1 MVRLSARLLGTAAL
15 FSVMALAPAHAAGA
29 DNARLKAE
37 AAGITIVRDSY
48 GVAHVKGHTD
58 EDAVFGMVY
67 AQAEDDFNRVETNYG
82 TMLGVTAMHDGPDAI
97 WRDLRS
103 RMFFDHDALKAD
115 YAKSPDYLKKIM
127 TGWADGLN
135 YFLATHPNVKPKYI
149 THYEPWMA
157 LSFTEGSIGGDFEKA
172 RLSQIEAFYAKHSVA
187 MTDEEKGLVYVE
199 PVGSNGI
206 AISGKIAQDG
216 HAMLW
221 INPHTSFYFRSEVGM
236 ASDEG
241 LNAYGAAT
249 WGQPFLYQGF
259 NEHLGWMHTTSS
271 ADSTD
276 EFTETVT
283 GNNGKY
289 TYKFGNE
296 ERPVTEK
303 NITIQY
309 RDTGGNMA
317 KKTFTTYYTVHGPIV
332 SEGDGKW
339 IALSIMNKPIEAMEQ
354 SFGRTKANN
363 MAEYMKVADLQ
374 ANSSNDTLYAD
385 DKGNIALLLPQ
396 FVPLRDNQFDYT
408 RPVDGSDP
416 ATNWKGAT
424 PINDI
429 PHVVNPASGWVFN
442 SNDTPQNSAGPNTV
456 DMSKFPHYM
465 DESGE
470 DQRGYHMVRVLTNSK
485 GMTPQKL
492 MADAFDPYQPAFA
505 RLIPILVKNYD
516 ALASSSP
523 LKAKLAGPIS
533 VLKDWDYKW
542 AADSVANSLG
552 VFWGDALY
560 RIVGPAM
567 HAEGVRKGHLNVG
580 EHYVDFDYLADK
592 TSAQDRLQALS
603 DAVDKLTADFGTW
616 KTAWGN
622 INRYQR
628 LDDSIMPHFDDNAPS
643 RAVPFDSAEWGSI
656 ASYSKSGSVFPFG
669 TVHET
674 TKKWYGI
681 GGNSILGA
689 VEFGP
694 RVKAWMATV
703 GGESGD
709 PKSPHFTDQAN
720 AYITGK
726 MLPVFFYPDE
736 YKAHAEKT
744 YHPGDQG

>member
-15 FSVMALAPAHAAGA
+15 FSVIALAPAHAAGA
-29 DNARLKAE
+29 DDARLKAE
-37 AAGITIVRDSY
+37 ASGITIVRDSY

-58 EDAVFGMVY
+58 ENAVFGMVY
-67 AQAEDDFNRVETNYG
+67 AQAEDDFNRVETNYA
-82 TMLGVTAMHDGPDAI
+82 TNLGVTAMHDGPDAV
-97 WRDLRS
+97 WSDLRQ
-103 RMFFDHDALKAD
+103 RLFMDPEALKAD

-157 LSFTEGSIGGDFEKA
+157 LSFTEGSIGGDVEKA
-172 RLSQIEAFYAKHSVA
+172 RLSQLQGFYEKRTVA
-187 MTDEEKGLVYVE
+187 MTDVERGLVWVE

-206 AISGKIAQDG
+206 AISGKISESG

-271 ADSTD
+271 ADCVD
-276 EFTETVT
+276 EFAETVT
-283 GNNGKY
+283 NKGGKY
-289 TYKFGNE
+289 FYKYGSE
-296 ERPVTEK
+296 DRPVTEK

-309 RDTGGNMA
+309 RDAGGNMA
-317 KKTFTTYYTVHGPIV
+317 KKTFTTYSTIHGPIV
-332 SEGDGKW
+332 READGKW
-339 IALSIMNKPIEAMEQ
+339 IALSIMNTPIAALEQ

-363 MAEYMKVADLQ
+363 MAEYQKVASLQ

-385 DKGNIALLLPQ
+385 DKGNAALLLPQ
-396 FVPLRDNQFDYT
+396 FVPLRDNKFDYT
-408 RPVDGSDP
+408 KPVDGSNPD
-416 ATNWKGAT
+416 TTWKGMT
-424 PINDI
+424 PVDNI
-429 PHVVNPASGWVFN
+429 PHVINPASGWVFN

-456 DMSKFPHYM
+456 DMSKFPAYM
-465 DESGE
+465 DQSGE
-470 DQRGYHMVRVLTNSK
+470 NPRGVHMVRVLTGSN
-485 GMTPQKL
+485 GMTPDKL
-492 MADAFDPYQPAFA
+492 MADAFDPYQPGFA
-505 RLIPILVKNYD
+505 KMVPSLLKDYD
-516 ALASSSP
+516 ALPSSSP
-523 LKAKLAGPIS
+523 LKAKLAEPIAT
-533 VLKDWDYKW
+533 LRNWDYKW
-542 AADSVANSLG
+542 GADSVANS
-552 VFWGDALY
+552 VAIFWGDAIY
-560 RIVGPAM
+560 RKDIVPMRAAGI
-567 HAEGVRKGHLNVG
+567 RDD
-580 EHYVDFDYLADK
+580 YVDYLANK
-592 TSAQDRLQALS
+592 ASSQDRLQALS
-603 DAVDKLTADFGTW
+603 DAVDKLTADFGAW
-616 KTAWGN
+616 KTPWGN

-628 LDDSIMPHFDDNAPS
+628 TNDDIKSHFDDSAPS
-643 RAVPFDSAEWGSI
+643 QPVPFDSAQWGSI
-656 ASYSKSGSVFPFG
+656 ASYA
-669 TVHET
+669 TIHTT
-674 TKKWYGI
+674 TKKWYGVS
-681 GGNSILGA
+681 GNSILGA

-744 YHPGDQG
+744 YHPGE

>member
-15 FSVMALAPAHAAGA
+15 FSVIALAPAHAAGA
-29 DNARLKAE
+29 DDARLKAE
-37 AAGITIVRDSY
+37 ASGITIVRDSY

-58 EDAVFGMVY
+58 ENAVFGMVY
-67 AQAEDDFNRVETNYG
+67 AQAEDDFNRVETNYA
-82 TMLGVTAMHDGPDAI
+82 TNLGVTAMHDGPDAV
-97 WRDLRS
+97 WSDLRQ
-103 RMFFDHDALKAD
+103 RLFVDPDALKAD

-157 LSFTEGSIGGDFEKA
+157 LSFTEGSIGGDVEKA
-172 RLSQIEAFYAKHSVA
+172 RLSQLQGFYEKRTVA
-187 MTDEEKGLVYVE
+187 MTDVERGLVWVE

-206 AISGKIAQDG
+206 AISGKISESG

-271 ADSTD
+271 ADCVD
-276 EFTETVT
+276 EFAETVT
-283 GNNGKY
+283 NKGGKY
-289 TYKFGNE
+289 FYKYGSE
-296 ERPVTEK
+296 DRPVTEK

-309 RDTGGNMA
+309 RDASGNMA
-317 KKTFTTYYTVHGPIV
+317 KKTFTTYSTIHGPIV
-332 SEGDGKW
+332 READGKW
-339 IALSIMNKPIEAMEQ
+339 IALSIMNTPIAALEQ

-363 MAEYMKVADLQ
+363 MAEYMKVASLQ

-385 DKGNIALLLPQ
+385 DKGNAALLLPQ
-396 FVPLRDNQFDYT
+396 FVPLRDNKFDYT
-408 RPVDGSDP
+408 KPVDGSNPD
-416 ATNWKGAT
+416 TTWKGMT
-424 PINDI
+424 PVDNI

-442 SNDTPQNSAGPNTV
+442 SNDTPQNSAGVNTV
-456 DMSKFPHYM
+456 DMTKFPTYM
-465 DESGE
+465 DQAGE
-470 DQRGYHMVRVLTNSK
+470 NPRGVHMVRVLSGSK
-485 GMTPQKL
+485 GMTPEKL
-492 MADAFDPYQPAFA
+492 IADAFDPYQPGFA
-505 RLIPILVKNYD
+505 KMVPALLKDYD
-516 ALASSSP
+516 ALPSSSP
-523 LKAKLAGPIS
+523 LKAKLAEPIAT
-533 VLKDWDYKW
+533 LRTWDYKW
-542 AADSVANSLG
+542 GADSVANS
-552 VFWGDALY
+552 VAIFWGDAIY
-560 RIVGPAM
+560 HKDIMPMRAAGI
-567 HAEGVRKGHLNVG
+567 RDD
-580 EHYVDFDYLADK
+580 YVDYLANK
-592 TSAQDRLQALS
+592 ASSQDRLQALS

-616 KTAWGN
+616 KTPWGN

-628 LDDSIMPHFDDNAPS
+628 VHDDIKSHFDDSAPS
-643 RAVPFDSAEWGSI
+643 RPVPFDSAQWGSI
-656 ASYSKSGSVFPFG
+656 ASYA
-669 TVHET
+669 TIHDT
-674 TKKWYGI
+674 TKKWYGVS
-681 GGNSILGA
+681 GNSVIAA

-694 RVKAWMATV
+694 KVKALMATV

-726 MLPVFFYPDE
+726 LQPVFFYPDE